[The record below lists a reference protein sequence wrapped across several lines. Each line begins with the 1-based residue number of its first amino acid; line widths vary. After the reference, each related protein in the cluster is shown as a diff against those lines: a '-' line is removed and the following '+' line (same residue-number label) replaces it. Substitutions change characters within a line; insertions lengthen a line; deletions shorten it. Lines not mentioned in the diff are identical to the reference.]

1 MPGLTGHLSFNRSP
15 VKPGM
20 TMRKEGMTMRR
31 NGDDIMMR
39 WPEIR
44 GFSWLAHGTMALRPE
59 IGRFLWPKRSPVKPG
74 MTDRKAGNCI
84 LSTKTRVSMDRE
96 GTKQAEQ
103 PIESLRER
111 VPPNNCCFVVEQCL
125 KSVNKHLFTYRSGKK
140 SRKYGGT
147 VRKTV
152 SQCIF
157 SVTGI

>member
-20 TMRKEGMTMRR
+20 TMRR
-31 NGDDIMMR
+31 
-39 WPEIR
+39 PEIW

-74 MTDRKAGNCI
+74 MTDRKAGDCI
-84 LSTKTRVSMDRE
+84 LPTKALFSWTGKAQSR
-96 GTKQAEQ
+96 TA
-103 PIESLRER
+103 IESLRER